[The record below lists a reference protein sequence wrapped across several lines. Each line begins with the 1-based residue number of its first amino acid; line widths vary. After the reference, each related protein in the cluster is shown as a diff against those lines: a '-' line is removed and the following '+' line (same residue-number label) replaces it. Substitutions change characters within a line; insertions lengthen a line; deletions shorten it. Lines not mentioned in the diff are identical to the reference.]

1 MYSIHVKQWYVCT
14 LEAHFCYFFMKIENA
29 VYTSFQNSTLLFI
42 NGLIFDIMNIQN
54 NQSLEFEWIPMLAP
68 LRSVNALSMLCKP
81 KKEGKFKCKSWIKKL
96 INCYFSQNIKKQV
109 NSLLNV
115 SLLFLFIS
123 INTLTNIRQ
132 INWIFL
138 KHIIK
143 YTTISKI
150 IHPSLRKQMKGP
162 MQIRKDKC
170 YSSMLLC
177 LKINY
182 INLKTK

>member
-1 MYSIHVKQWYVCT
+1 MTSLDITVML
-14 LEAHFCYFFMKIENA
+14 LETKNN
-29 VYTSFQNSTLLFI
+29 T
-42 NGLIFDIMNIQN
+42 
-54 NQSLEFEWIPMLAP
+54 NQSLMIMLLIVIPLTDEP
-68 LRSVNALSMLCKP
+68 LPCLKP
-81 KKEGKFKCKSWIKKL
+81 KKEWEFKCKSWIKKL

-162 MQIRKDKC
+162 MQIMKDKC